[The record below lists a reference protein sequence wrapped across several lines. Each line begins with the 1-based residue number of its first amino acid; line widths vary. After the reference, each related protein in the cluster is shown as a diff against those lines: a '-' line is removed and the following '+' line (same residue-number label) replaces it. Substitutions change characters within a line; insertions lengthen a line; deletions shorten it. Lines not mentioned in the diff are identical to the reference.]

1 MELTERD
8 AAALSQATTTAAAS
22 SQPSR
27 VTPARLHTAAAHNVD
42 HTATQATTPIRRPA
56 GFDGGDSGA
65 GHGIFDGAATTGPP
79 IWSIWSSP
87 TLHHG
92 NGSASGGGKASGG
105 DGSSGVGTG
114 RADGPASENDDPN
127 SGLHSPSHS
136 ALGTCFSG
144 VSEGNR
150 EWERGEGG
158 EGGQGRAVPSNDG
171 PFRVL
176 KRDFRREQAP
186 ASRASLGACCWRRRH
201 GRGEG
206 SRMTTA
212 FRSSARR
219 SCRRRSAAS
228 TGSTYHRT
236 TPCPRRPSYVR
247 PQ

>member
-27 VTPARLHTAAAHNVD
+27 VTPARLHTAAAHNDD

-56 GFDGGDSGA
+56 SFDGGDSGA

-136 ALGTCFSG
+136 ALGMCLRLRRERG
-144 VSEGNR
+144 V
-150 EWERGEGG
+150 WERGEGG
-158 EGGQGRAVPSNDG
+158 EGGEGRAGQGHTRPTNDG

-186 ASRASLGACCWRRRH
+186 ASRASLGACYWRRRH
-201 GRGEG
+201 GRAEV

-219 SCRRRSAAS
+219 
-228 TGSTYHRT
+228 
-236 TPCPRRPSYVR
+236 
-247 PQ
+247 